1 MKTIDK
7 TFYEKHNADEGCAY
21 DARKEEVDDAAII
34 AWAFSGIDKP
44 DLSEFN
50 KDEKAYIKKRAA
62 QLQRKYTHKKPDPND
77 PAIAEDGTL
86 SQEYINALLDA
97 VDQKTDFTVDDVDGI
112 ITQVNKS
119 FLKEAKPQ

>member
-7 TFYEKHNADEGCAY
+7 TFYEKYNADNACAY

-62 QLQRKYTHKKPDPND
+62 QLQKKYKHKKPDPND
-77 PAIAEDGTL
+77 PAIAQDGTL
-86 SQEYINALLDA
+86 SQEYVNALLDA
-97 VDQKTDFTVDDVDGI
+97 VDQKTDFTIDDVDGI
-112 ITQVNKS
+112 INQVNKS
-119 FLKEAKPQ
+119 FTKEKLT